1 MTNLLKAISNPNKY
15 AIELPINKI
24 VADNKIEKKGI
35 QKIINDIESGKSIK
49 SIVVVKHP
57 EKEYFAVLDGHHR
70 YWALRELGKS
80 TIKCAVVEDSIGL
93 GFYLT
98 KEGVFQ
104 PNPIITKHIRIPIKR
119 FNQYFIN
126 FLKNPEKLFKKTKKL

>member
-1 MTNLLKAISNPNKY
+1 MINFLKAVSNPDKY
-15 AIELPINKI
+15 AIELPISKI
-24 VADNKIEKKGI
+24 VADNKVEVKWV
-35 QKIINDIESGKSIK
+35 QQIINDIKCGKSIK

-70 YWALRELGKS
+70 FWALKELGMS
-80 TIKCAVVEDSIGL
+80 TIKCAVVGDSIGL

-104 PNPIITKHIRIPIKR
+104 PNPIITKYIRIPIKR
-119 FNQYFIN
+119 FNQYIID
-126 FLKNPEKLFKKTKKL
+126 FLKNPEKFFRKSKKS